1 MARKTK
7 PGLDYFPF
15 DVDFFDDPK
24 VELISSEFET
34 KGDSIM
40 IRLMCRIYRNGYY
53 LPWNKDQS
61 LLFAKRV
68 GSSVTGALV
77 EEVVQGLIRRSFF
90 DKGVYDS
97 FEILTSKGIQ
107 TRYIDA
113 KERAKEVVFLKE
125 YQLIDDNVLNKW
137 NNVVIK
143 SINEGNNPQ
152 RKEKEIREEE
162 IKEKKTNGVAPAKP
176 SPPKLL
182 VNKTEEE
189 TDPYW
194 QELVDVWFDFHK
206 TNKLDKPSFAGKDP
220 KTFKQL
226 IGLLKKRAASRNQE
240 WTTKIACGSL
250 NYFLSL
256 AFKEDW
262 LSKHFLLENLV
273 KQFDAVYQRSLLEK
287 QQKNNQALATTAPKT
302 FNDEMRYLI
311 SRYEEKQLDERLI
324 NPEYFDKLQVYNLIP
339 VGTLD
344 QQPGDTIDDKKRA
357 GVLEFIKT
365 NSNATV

>member
-7 PGLDYFPF
+7 QGLDYFPL
-15 DVDFFDDPK
+15 DVDFFDDDK
-24 VELISSEFET
+24 IELISSEFGP
-34 KGDSIM
+34 KGESITL
-40 IRLMCRIYRNGYY
+40 RLLCKIYRNGYY
-53 LPWNKDQS
+53 YQWGKDES

-68 GSSVTGALV
+68 GNSVTGALV
-77 EEVVQGLIRRSFF
+77 DEVVQGLIKRSFF
-90 DKGVYDS
+90 DKGVFDS
-97 FEILTSKGIQ
+97 FNILTSAGIQ

-125 YQLIDDNVLNKW
+125 YALIDNKALNKW
-137 NNVVIK
+137 NNVLIK
-143 SINEGNNPQ
+143 SINEGINPQ

-176 SPPKLL
+176 SPPNKL
-182 VNKTEEE
+182 VKSEEE
-189 TDPYW
+189 NTEPYW
-194 QELVDVWFDFHK
+194 QDLVDVWFDFHK
-206 TNKLDKPSFAGKDP
+206 INKLDKPSFAGKDP

-226 IGLLKKRAASRNQE
+226 IGLLKKRAASRKQE
-240 WTTKIACGSL
+240 WTLEIACGSL
-250 NYFLSL
+250 KYFLSL
-256 AFKEDW
+256 AFKEVW

-273 KQFDAVYQRSLLEK
+273 KQFDAVYHRSLLEK
-287 QQKNNQALATTAPKT
+287 QQKNQVPSGTAPKT
-302 FNDEMRYLI
+302 FNEEMKYLI
-311 SRYEEKQLDERLI
+311 NRYEEKQLDERLI

-339 VGTLD
+339 IGTLE